1 LRKTAGELGSKFN
14 VRDDNLLDMKK
25 IIGLFILIIALALVS
40 GCTQQ
45 TTTTPVTTV
54 TATEVPTVIETTVE
68 TSVAPT
74 EEATIIETP
83 VETSSIDANV
93 TAPVEV
99 TASVTQA
106 ITAAMTP
113 STKVTVIHIANN
125 SFSPATLM
133 VLPGTGITWVNDD
146 STVHSVKTIGDNSPK
161 FNSGDIVAN
170 VGRWGYTFSQKE
182 GTIEYTDGYNL
193 NVTGVIIVKKGDSF
207 AGMGTPTTYTTSNS
221 AW

>member
-1 LRKTAGELGSKFN
+1 MRKTAGELGSKFN

-45 TTTTPVTTV
+45 TTTKPVTTV
-54 TATEVPTVIETTVE
+54 ATMEVPTVIETSVE
-68 TSVAPT
+68 TTVAPT
-74 EEATIIETP
+74 EEATIVETS
-83 VETSSIDANV
+83 VETSSVEANV
-93 TAPVEV
+93 TAPVEE

-125 SFSPATLM
+125 TFSPATLM

-146 STVHSVKTIGDNSPK
+146 STVHSVKVIGEHAGM
-161 FNSGDIVAN
+161 FNSGDIAAK

-182 GTIEYTDGYNL
+182 GTYEYADGYNL

-207 AGMGTPTTYTTSNS
+207 AGMGTPTTYMTSN
-221 AW
+221 ATW

>member
-1 LRKTAGELGSKFN
+1 
-14 VRDDNLLDMKK
+14 MKK

-54 TATEVPTVIETTVE
+54 VTTEVPTVIETTVE
-68 TSVAPT
+68 TTVAPT
-74 EEATIIETP
+74 KEAMIVETP
-83 VETSSIDANV
+83 VETSSIEANV
-93 TAPVEV
+93 TAPVEE

-113 STKVTVIHIANN
+113 STKVTVIHIVNN
-125 SFSPATLM
+125 SFSPVTLM

-161 FNSGDIVAN
+161 FNSGDIAAKT
-170 VGRWGYTFSQKE
+170 GRWSYTFSQKE
-182 GTIEYTDGYNL
+182 GTIEYKDGYNL
-193 NVTGVIIVKKGDSF
+193 NMTGVIIVKKGESF
-207 AGMGTPTTYTTSNS
+207 AGVGTPTTYMTSN
-221 AW
+221 ATW

>member
-1 LRKTAGELGSKFN
+1 
-14 VRDDNLLDMKK
+14 MKK

-54 TATEVPTVIETTVE
+54 ATTEVPTVIETTVE
-68 TSVAPT
+68 TTVAPT
-74 EEATIIETP
+74 EEVSAVATP

-93 TAPVEV
+93 TAPVEENV
-99 TASVTQA
+99 TATITAPA